1 MRRMWIKFWGDE
13 RGSVPATEWMLV
25 ASILTLGVVA
35 ATLFWHGNDERVED
49 EPPALIR

>member
-1 MRRMWIKFWGDE
+1 MRWMWIKFWGDE